1 MELMFKE
8 VLDRDRIVLTE
19 EADKK
24 TIRNFY

>member
-8 VLDRDRIVLTE
+8 VLDRDRIVLPE
-19 EADKK
+19 EEDKK